1 MKVDSETSP
10 SMHETAGSQ
19 FSSYA
24 TPLVD
29 DAILRAA
36 ALNADPDAEVLHKL
50 RVALRRL
57 RSLLWAYRPLLMRD
71 FDDKQRALFKYFA
84 SAAGRTRDWDIL
96 TELLNDTLHVKQA
109 PTDSLRAARNDAL
122 TSSRETLSDA
132 SIKTA
137 LREAL
142 KNANREL
149 NTEHERTPLSKFARK
164 RLRSAEGSLHKRM
177 RRASHAKRSD
187 YAAYHEVRKAG
198 KKVRY
203 LLEFFEPLL
212 PKKQLKSAKELKK
225 IQKRFGALNDVVASE
240 EPLRGKRDIFPDDA
254 SLANALAA
262 LDKERKRRV
271 RAAAKLL

>member
-1 MKVDSETSP
+1 
-10 SMHETAGSQ
+10 
-19 FSSYA
+19 
-24 TPLVD
+24 
-29 DAILRAA
+29 
-36 ALNADPDAEVLHKL
+36 
-50 RVALRRL
+50 
-57 RSLLWAYRPLLMRD
+57 LLDRN

-96 TELLNDTLHVKQA
+96 IELLNDTLHAKQA

-142 KNANREL
+142 KNANRQL
-149 NTEHERTPLSKFARK
+149 NTAHERTPLSKFARK
-164 RLRSAEGSLHKRM
+164 RLRSAEESLHKRM

-240 EPLRGKRDIFPDDA
+240 ELLRGKRDIFPDDA